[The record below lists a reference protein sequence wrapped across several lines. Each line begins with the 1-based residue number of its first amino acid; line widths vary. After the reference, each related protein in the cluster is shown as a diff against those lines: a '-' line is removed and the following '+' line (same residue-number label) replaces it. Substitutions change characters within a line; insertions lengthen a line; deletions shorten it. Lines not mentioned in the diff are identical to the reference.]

1 MLLPFQVTMVPA
13 YLTINHLGLM
23 DTVWAVILPGAF
35 STFPV
40 FVMQRGFD
48 AVPLLLLKLRYRWR
62 DPVAAVCA
70 NRPASGA
77 ARYPGCADHELSG
90 CLECAGTAYDLFKN
104 TVAWSLSLYLTDT
117 TATWH

>member
-1 MLLPFQVTMVPA
+1 MGTLPLEFRGRGPVRGCTLFNVAAVPVTMVPA

-48 AVPLLLLKLRYRWR
+48 AVPLPLL
-62 DPVAAVCA
+62 
-70 NRPASGA
+70 
-77 ARYPGCADHELSG
+77 ELP
-90 CLECAGTAYDLFKN
+90 L
-104 TVAWSLSLYLTDT
+104 
-117 TATWH
+117 